1 MASTAGMY
9 GRALPPLPGEKPTI
23 QSVDFFLPTGIMVN
37 MKVNTSSTLA
47 QLKEDLFKE
56 AKAYPLF
63 KLLKDQSFYNF
74 LGKQRGWPARLPYLV
89 LHHADLAC
97 NLACKT
103 LPQMKFGHSGLAH
116 TSTPS

>member
-1 MASTAGMY
+1 MAGTSVPMQN
-9 GRALPPLPGEKPTI
+9 RELPPLPGEKPTV

-37 MKVNTSSTLA
+37 MKVNTSATLA

-74 LGKQRGWPARLPYLV
+74 LGE
-89 LHHADLAC
+89 DSC
-97 NLACKT
+97 
-103 LPQMKFGHSGLAH
+103 
-116 TSTPS
+116 